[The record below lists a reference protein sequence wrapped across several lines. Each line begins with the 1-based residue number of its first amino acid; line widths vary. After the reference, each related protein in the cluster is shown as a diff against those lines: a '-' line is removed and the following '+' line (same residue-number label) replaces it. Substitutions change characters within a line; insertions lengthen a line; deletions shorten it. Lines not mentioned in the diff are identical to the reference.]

1 MQYNPLGKTDLRVS
15 RLCLGCMTFG
25 EPDRGNHAW
34 TLPEESSRPIIKRAL
49 EGGINFFDTANSY
62 SDGSSEE
69 IVGRALRDFARRE
82 DVVVATKVFHRVGDL
97 PEGLSRAQ
105 ILRSIDDSLR
115 RLGMD
120 YVDILQIHRWDY
132 NTPIEETLEA
142 LNDVVKAGKARYIG
156 ASSMHSSQFAQA
168 LELQKQHGWAQFV
181 SMQDHYNLIYREEER
196 EMLPLC
202 YQEGVAVIP
211 WSPLARGRLTR
222 PWGETTAR
230 LVSDEVGK
238 NLYKESDEN
247 DAQIAER
254 LTGVSEELG
263 ATRAQVALAWLLSKP
278 GIKRALEGGINFF
291 DTANSYSD
299 GSSEEI
305 VGRALRDFAR
315 REDVVVATKVF
326 HRVGDLPEGLS
337 RAQILRSIDDSLRR
351 LGMDYVD
358 ILQIHRWDYNTP
370 IEETLEALNDVVKAG
385 KARYIGAS
393 SMHSSQF
400 AQALELQKQHGWAQ
414 FVSMQDHYNLIY
426 REEEREMLP
435 LCYQEG
441 VAVIPW
447 SPLARGRLTRPWGET
462 TARLVSDEVGKN
474 LYKESDENDAQI
486 AERLTGV
493 SEELGATR
501 AQVALAWLLSK
512 PGIAAPIIGT
522 SREEQLDELLNAVDI
537 TLKPE
542 QIAELETPYKPH
554 PVVGFK

>member
-1 MQYNPLGKTDLRVS
+1 MQYNTLGKTDLRVS

-62 SDGSSEE
+62 SAGSSEE

-82 DVVVATKVFHRVGDL
+82 EVVVATKVFHRVGDL

-105 ILRSIDDSLR
+105 ILRSIDDSLK

-156 ASSMHSSQFAQA
+156 ASSMHAAQFAQA
-168 LELQKQHGWAQFV
+168 LALQKQHGWAQFV

-202 YQEGVAVIP
+202 YHEGIAVIP

-230 LVSDEVGK
+230 SVSDEFGK
-238 NLYKESDEN
+238 TLYSESDEN
-247 DAQIAER
+247 DARIAER
-254 LTGVSEELG
+254 LTGVSE
-263 ATRAQVALAWLLSKP
+263 
-278 GIKRALEGGINFF
+278 
-291 DTANSYSD
+291 D
-299 GSSEEI
+299 
-305 VGRALRDFAR
+305 
-315 REDVVVATKVF
+315 
-326 HRVGDLPEGLS
+326 
-337 RAQILRSIDDSLRR
+337 
-351 LGMDYVD
+351 
-358 ILQIHRWDYNTP
+358 
-370 IEETLEALNDVVKAG
+370 
-385 KARYIGAS
+385 
-393 SMHSSQF
+393 
-400 AQALELQKQHGWAQ
+400 
-414 FVSMQDHYNLIY
+414 
-426 REEEREMLP
+426 
-435 LCYQEG
+435 
-441 VAVIPW
+441 
-447 SPLARGRLTRPWGET
+447 
-462 TARLVSDEVGKN
+462 
-474 LYKESDENDAQI
+474 
-486 AERLTGV
+486 
-493 SEELGATR
+493 LGATR

-522 SREEQLDELLNAVDI
+522 SREEQLDELLSAVDL

-542 QIAELETPYKPH
+542 QIAELETPYKQH